1 MKYSQ
6 FDELFETLLKIE
18 NIEESRKFFEDL
30 CTVKELES
38 MLQRV
43 KAAKML
49 LENKTFVEIQKETKI
64 SSATLARVSKC
75 IKYGDGGYKNILT
88 KKDEDK

>member
-1 MKYSQ
+1 MEYSQ

-18 NIEESRKFFEDL
+18 NVEESRKFFEDL

-75 IKYGDGGYKNILT
+75 IRYGDGGYKDILT
-88 KKDEDK
+88 KEDK